1 MRTLVRTACAAILAA
16 LAGGQSLAGSPAPKA
31 VSTTTVMRVSVVGA
45 DNVVISDSEG
55 RRYPCRDSTCRPIP
69 RCHAVSGS
77 GTRSRSDTAQSV
89 PNFAAFEILGP
100 SEGAYR
106 IHAADADP
114 HVILTIDVSDST
126 MRCGTGDA
134 IDGASGASHEW
145 VVRWHREGESL
156 RCTMTLARK
165 RPPSGR

>member
-1 MRTLVRTACAAILAA
+1 MRTLVRAACAAMLGA
-16 LAGGQSLAGSPAPKA
+16 LAGGQSLAGSPAPKP

-55 RRYPCRDSTCRPIP
+55 RRYPCRDSACRPMP
-69 RCHAVSGS
+69 GCHAVSGF
-77 GTRSRSDTAQSV
+77 GTRSRNDTTQSV
-89 PNFAAFEILGP
+89 PKVIAFEILGP

-126 MRCGTGDA
+126 MRCGNGDA
-134 IDGASGASHEW
+134 VDGAGGASHDW
-145 VVRWHREGESL
+145 VVRWHREGGSL
-156 RCTMTLARK
+156 RCAMRLARK
-165 RPPSGR
+165 GPPGGR